1 MLTTACKCSP
11 RRDRVAL
18 PRYADLEHE
27 IESWVRE
34 QRMRQWV
41 RQHQRLERQYW
52 ERQQQRHLSFERL
65 VASAAPP
72 RRRSHASVTETADHV
87 DVDAAIRQAGA
98 EAVAARDAT
107 AAAADRSEAALQRAA
122 LAATSGDTAG
132 ARLAALEADAAA
144 DEATQAVARAQSE
157 AALVAAMGNAA
168 RAQANASRAQSIAAS
183 AETGFLIGEPSAAS
197 NLGSN
202 LGSNLASNRV
212 SALPPWPAL
221 PPMPEVDRCVPV
233 LPDDIRR
240 KLQLLLALKFR
251 LSLAAAA
258 DVEAFPAR
266 HATSATHPPA
276 ASAGHGTGPAAG
288 ASAPTSA
295 PLATPLGSDR
305 SAGSQDGDLCFICY
319 SGPRDA
325 VLLECGHGGLC
336 FGCATR
342 CMQMRFQECPICRQ
356 PISQIVQLELTERR
370 GERAKRG
377 TDGVVLT
384 IAQAGQLTQLDSVSE
399 EDEEASDVDALQST
413 RANANEPV
421 RLLDA

>member
-1 MLTTACKCSP
+1 MLVC
-11 RRDRVAL
+11 
-18 PRYADLEHE
+18 
-27 IESWVRE
+27 
-34 QRMRQWV
+34 
-41 RQHQRLERQYW
+41 
-52 ERQQQRHLSFERL
+52 
-65 VASAAPP
+65 
-72 RRRSHASVTETADHV
+72 
-87 DVDAAIRQAGA
+87 
-98 EAVAARDAT
+98 
-107 AAAADRSEAALQRAA
+107 
-122 LAATSGDTAG
+122 
-132 ARLAALEADAAA
+132 
-144 DEATQAVARAQSE
+144 
-157 AALVAAMGNAA
+157 
-168 RAQANASRAQSIAAS
+168 
-183 AETGFLIGEPSAAS
+183 
-197 NLGSN
+197 LGSN

-288 ASAPTSA
+288 ASAP
-295 PLATPLGSDR
+295 TPLGSDR

>member
-1 MLTTACKCSP
+1 M
-11 RRDRVAL
+11 
-18 PRYADLEHE
+18 
-27 IESWVRE
+27 
-34 QRMRQWV
+34 
-41 RQHQRLERQYW
+41 
-52 ERQQQRHLSFERL
+52 
-65 VASAAPP
+65 
-72 RRRSHASVTETADHV
+72 
-87 DVDAAIRQAGA
+87 
-98 EAVAARDAT
+98 EAN
-107 AAAADRSEAALQRAA
+107 AAAD
-122 LAATSGDTAG
+122 D
-132 ARLAALEADAAA
+132 
-144 DEATQAVARAQSE
+144 ATQAVARAQSE

-168 RAQANASRAQSIAAS
+168 RAQANASRAQSIAVS
-183 AETGFLIGEPSAAS
+183 AEAGFLTGEPDHTPSAAA
-197 NLGSN
+197 NG
-202 LGSNLASNRV
+202 A

-266 HATSATHPPA
+266 HATSATPPPA
-276 ASAGHGTGPAAG
+276 ASTGSAGS
-288 ASAPTSA
+288 ASAPGPAS
-295 PLATPLGSDR
+295 LAAAPLGSDR
-305 SAGSQDGDLCFICY
+305 SAGSQDGDVCFICF

-370 GERAKRG
+370 GERAKRS
-377 TDGVVLT
+377 TDGVVLST

-399 EDEEASDVDALQST
+399 EDEEAPDVDALQST
-413 RANANEPV
+413 RATANEPV

>member
-1 MLTTACKCSP
+1 M
-11 RRDRVAL
+11 
-18 PRYADLEHE
+18 
-27 IESWVRE
+27 
-34 QRMRQWV
+34 
-41 RQHQRLERQYW
+41 
-52 ERQQQRHLSFERL
+52 
-65 VASAAPP
+65 
-72 RRRSHASVTETADHV
+72 
-87 DVDAAIRQAGA
+87 
-98 EAVAARDAT
+98 EAN
-107 AAAADRSEAALQRAA
+107 AAAD
-122 LAATSGDTAG
+122 D
-132 ARLAALEADAAA
+132 
-144 DEATQAVARAQSE
+144 ATQAVARAQSE

-168 RAQANASRAQSIAAS
+168 RAQANASRAQSIAVS
-183 AETGFLIGEPSAAS
+183 AEAGFLTGEPDHTPSAAA
-197 NLGSN
+197 NG
-202 LGSNLASNRV
+202 A

-266 HATSATHPPA
+266 HATSATPPPA
-276 ASAGHGTGPAAG
+276 ASTGSAGS
-288 ASAPTSA
+288 ASAPGPAS
-295 PLATPLGSDR
+295 LAQHGASLAQHGASLAAPLGSDR
-305 SAGSQDGDLCFICY
+305 SAGSQDGDVCFICF

-370 GERAKRG
+370 GERAKRS
-377 TDGVVLT
+377 TDGVVLST

-399 EDEEASDVDALQST
+399 EDEEAPDVDALQST
-413 RANANEPV
+413 RATANEPV

>member
-1 MLTTACKCSP
+1 M
-11 RRDRVAL
+11 
-18 PRYADLEHE
+18 
-27 IESWVRE
+27 
-34 QRMRQWV
+34 
-41 RQHQRLERQYW
+41 
-52 ERQQQRHLSFERL
+52 
-65 VASAAPP
+65 
-72 RRRSHASVTETADHV
+72 
-87 DVDAAIRQAGA
+87 
-98 EAVAARDAT
+98 EAN
-107 AAAADRSEAALQRAA
+107 AAAD
-122 LAATSGDTAG
+122 D
-132 ARLAALEADAAA
+132 
-144 DEATQAVARAQSE
+144 ATQAVARAQSE

-168 RAQANASRAQSIAAS
+168 RAQANASRAQSIAVS
-183 AETGFLIGEPSAAS
+183 AEAGFLTGEPDHTPSAAA
-197 NLGSN
+197 NG
-202 LGSNLASNRV
+202 A

-276 ASAGHGTGPAAG
+276 ARGHGTGPAAG
-288 ASAPTSA
+288 ASAPTPA

>member
-1 MLTTACKCSP
+1 M
-11 RRDRVAL
+11 
-18 PRYADLEHE
+18 
-27 IESWVRE
+27 
-34 QRMRQWV
+34 
-41 RQHQRLERQYW
+41 
-52 ERQQQRHLSFERL
+52 
-65 VASAAPP
+65 
-72 RRRSHASVTETADHV
+72 
-87 DVDAAIRQAGA
+87 
-98 EAVAARDAT
+98 EAN
-107 AAAADRSEAALQRAA
+107 AAAD
-122 LAATSGDTAG
+122 D
-132 ARLAALEADAAA
+132 
-144 DEATQAVARAQSE
+144 ATQAVARAQSE

-168 RAQANASRAQSIAAS
+168 RAQANASRAQSIAVS
-183 AETGFLIGEPSAAS
+183 AEAGFLTGEPDHTPSAAA
-197 NLGSN
+197 NG
-202 LGSNLASNRV
+202 A

-266 HATSATHPPA
+266 HATSATPPPA
-276 ASAGHGTGPAAG
+276 ASTGSAGS
-288 ASAPTSA
+288 ASAPGPAS
-295 PLATPLGSDR
+295 LAAPLGSDR
-305 SAGSQDGDLCFICY
+305 SAGSQDGDVCFICF

-384 IAQAGQLTQLDSVSE
+384 IAQAGRLTQLDSVSE
-399 EDEEASDVDALQST
+399 EDEDASDVDALQST

>member
-1 MLTTACKCSP
+1 M
-11 RRDRVAL
+11 
-18 PRYADLEHE
+18 
-27 IESWVRE
+27 
-34 QRMRQWV
+34 
-41 RQHQRLERQYW
+41 
-52 ERQQQRHLSFERL
+52 
-65 VASAAPP
+65 
-72 RRRSHASVTETADHV
+72 
-87 DVDAAIRQAGA
+87 
-98 EAVAARDAT
+98 EAN
-107 AAAADRSEAALQRAA
+107 AAAD
-122 LAATSGDTAG
+122 D
-132 ARLAALEADAAA
+132 
-144 DEATQAVARAQSE
+144 ATQAVARAQSE

-168 RAQANASRAQSIAAS
+168 RAQANASRAQSIAVS
-183 AETGFLIGEPSAAS
+183 AEAGFLTGEPDHTPSAAA
-197 NLGSN
+197 NG
-202 LGSNLASNRV
+202 A

-266 HATSATHPPA
+266 HATSATPPPA
-276 ASAGHGTGPAAG
+276 ASTGSAGS
-288 ASAPTSA
+288 ASAPGPASLAA
-295 PLATPLGSDR
+295 PVGSDR
-305 SAGSQDGDLCFICY
+305 SAGSQDGDVCFICF

-370 GERAKRG
+370 GERAKRS
-377 TDGVVLT
+377 TDGVVLST

-399 EDEEASDVDALQST
+399 EDEEAPDVDALQST
-413 RANANEPV
+413 RATANEPV

>member
-1 MLTTACKCSP
+1 M
-11 RRDRVAL
+11 
-18 PRYADLEHE
+18 
-27 IESWVRE
+27 
-34 QRMRQWV
+34 
-41 RQHQRLERQYW
+41 
-52 ERQQQRHLSFERL
+52 
-65 VASAAPP
+65 
-72 RRRSHASVTETADHV
+72 
-87 DVDAAIRQAGA
+87 
-98 EAVAARDAT
+98 EAN
-107 AAAADRSEAALQRAA
+107 AAAD
-122 LAATSGDTAG
+122 D
-132 ARLAALEADAAA
+132 
-144 DEATQAVARAQSE
+144 ATQAVARAQSE

-168 RAQANASRAQSIAAS
+168 RAQANASRAQSIAVS
-183 AETGFLIGEPSAAS
+183 AEAGFLTGEPDHTPSAAA
-197 NLGSN
+197 NG
-202 LGSNLASNRV
+202 A

-266 HATSATHPPA
+266 HATSATPPPA
-276 ASAGHGTGPAAG
+276 ASTGSAGS
-288 ASAPTSA
+288 ASAPGPAS
-295 PLATPLGSDR
+295 LATPLGSDR
-305 SAGSQDGDLCFICY
+305 SAGSQDGDVCFICF

-370 GERAKRG
+370 GERAKRS
-377 TDGVVLT
+377 TDGVVLST

-399 EDEEASDVDALQST
+399 EDEEAPDVDALQST
-413 RANANEPV
+413 RATANEPV

>member
-1 MLTTACKCSP
+1 M
-11 RRDRVAL
+11 
-18 PRYADLEHE
+18 
-27 IESWVRE
+27 
-34 QRMRQWV
+34 
-41 RQHQRLERQYW
+41 
-52 ERQQQRHLSFERL
+52 
-65 VASAAPP
+65 
-72 RRRSHASVTETADHV
+72 
-87 DVDAAIRQAGA
+87 
-98 EAVAARDAT
+98 EAN
-107 AAAADRSEAALQRAA
+107 AAAD
-122 LAATSGDTAG
+122 D
-132 ARLAALEADAAA
+132 
-144 DEATQAVARAQSE
+144 ATQAVARAQSE

-168 RAQANASRAQSIAAS
+168 RAQANASRAQSIAVS
-183 AETGFLIGEPSAAS
+183 AEAGFLTGEPDHTPSAAA
-197 NLGSN
+197 NG
-202 LGSNLASNRV
+202 A

-266 HATSATHPPA
+266 HATSATPPPA
-276 ASAGHGTGPAAG
+276 ASTGSAGS
-288 ASAPTSA
+288 ASAPGPAS
-295 PLATPLGSDR
+295 LAAPLGSDR
-305 SAGSQDGDLCFICY
+305 SAGSQDGDMCFICF

-370 GERAKRG
+370 GERAKRS
-377 TDGVVLT
+377 TDGVVLST

-399 EDEEASDVDALQST
+399 EDEEAPDVDALQST
-413 RANANEPV
+413 RATANEPV

>member
-1 MLTTACKCSP
+1 
-11 RRDRVAL
+11 
-18 PRYADLEHE
+18 
-27 IESWVRE
+27 
-34 QRMRQWV
+34 
-41 RQHQRLERQYW
+41 
-52 ERQQQRHLSFERL
+52 
-65 VASAAPP
+65 
-72 RRRSHASVTETADHV
+72 
-87 DVDAAIRQAGA
+87 
-98 EAVAARDAT
+98 
-107 AAAADRSEAALQRAA
+107 
-122 LAATSGDTAG
+122 
-132 ARLAALEADAAA
+132 
-144 DEATQAVARAQSE
+144 
-157 AALVAAMGNAA
+157 
-168 RAQANASRAQSIAAS
+168 
-183 AETGFLIGEPSAAS
+183 
-197 NLGSN
+197 
-202 LGSNLASNRV
+202 
-212 SALPPWPAL
+212 
-221 PPMPEVDRCVPV
+221 MPEVDRCVPV

>member
-1 MLTTACKCSP
+1 M
-11 RRDRVAL
+11 
-18 PRYADLEHE
+18 
-27 IESWVRE
+27 
-34 QRMRQWV
+34 
-41 RQHQRLERQYW
+41 
-52 ERQQQRHLSFERL
+52 
-65 VASAAPP
+65 
-72 RRRSHASVTETADHV
+72 
-87 DVDAAIRQAGA
+87 
-98 EAVAARDAT
+98 EAN
-107 AAAADRSEAALQRAA
+107 AAAD
-122 LAATSGDTAG
+122 D
-132 ARLAALEADAAA
+132 
-144 DEATQAVARAQSE
+144 ATQAVARAQSE

-168 RAQANASRAQSIAAS
+168 RAQANASRAQSIAVS
-183 AETGFLIGEPSAAS
+183 AEAGFLTGEPDHTPSAAA
-197 NLGSN
+197 NG
-202 LGSNLASNRV
+202 A

-266 HATSATHPPA
+266 HATSATPPPA
-276 ASAGHGTGPAAG
+276 ASTGSAGS
-288 ASAPTSA
+288 ASAPGPAS
-295 PLATPLGSDR
+295 LAAPLGSDR
-305 SAGSQDGDLCFICY
+305 SAGSQDGDVCFICF

-370 GERAKRG
+370 GERAKRS
-377 TDGVVLT
+377 TDGVVLST

-399 EDEEASDVDALQST
+399 EDEEAPDVDALQST
-413 RANANEPV
+413 RATANEPV

>member
-1 MLTTACKCSP
+1 M
-11 RRDRVAL
+11 
-18 PRYADLEHE
+18 
-27 IESWVRE
+27 
-34 QRMRQWV
+34 
-41 RQHQRLERQYW
+41 
-52 ERQQQRHLSFERL
+52 
-65 VASAAPP
+65 
-72 RRRSHASVTETADHV
+72 
-87 DVDAAIRQAGA
+87 
-98 EAVAARDAT
+98 EAN
-107 AAAADRSEAALQRAA
+107 AAAD
-122 LAATSGDTAG
+122 D
-132 ARLAALEADAAA
+132 
-144 DEATQAVARAQSE
+144 ATQAVARAQSE

-168 RAQANASRAQSIAAS
+168 RAQANASRAQSIAVS
-183 AETGFLIGEPSAAS
+183 AEAGFLTGEPDHTPSAAA
-197 NLGSN
+197 NG
-202 LGSNLASNRV
+202 A

-266 HATSATHPPA
+266 HATSATPPPA
-276 ASAGHGTGPAAG
+276 ASTGSAGS
-288 ASAPTSA
+288 ASAPGPACAHHNAS
-295 PLATPLGSDR
+295 LAAPLGSDR
-305 SAGSQDGDLCFICY
+305 SAGSQDGDVCFICF

-370 GERAKRG
+370 GERAKRS
-377 TDGVVLT
+377 TDGVVLST

-399 EDEEASDVDALQST
+399 EDEEAPDVDALQST
-413 RANANEPV
+413 RATANEPV

>member
-1 MLTTACKCSP
+1 M
-11 RRDRVAL
+11 
-18 PRYADLEHE
+18 
-27 IESWVRE
+27 
-34 QRMRQWV
+34 
-41 RQHQRLERQYW
+41 
-52 ERQQQRHLSFERL
+52 
-65 VASAAPP
+65 
-72 RRRSHASVTETADHV
+72 
-87 DVDAAIRQAGA
+87 
-98 EAVAARDAT
+98 EAN
-107 AAAADRSEAALQRAA
+107 AAAD
-122 LAATSGDTAG
+122 D
-132 ARLAALEADAAA
+132 
-144 DEATQAVARAQSE
+144 ATQAVARAQSE

-168 RAQANASRAQSIAAS
+168 RAQANASRAQSIAVS
-183 AETGFLIGEPSAAS
+183 AEAGFLTGEPDHTPSAAA
-197 NLGSN
+197 NG
-202 LGSNLASNRV
+202 A

-266 HATSATHPPA
+266 HATSATPPPA
-276 ASAGHGTGPAAG
+276 ASTGSAGS
-288 ASAPTSA
+288 ASAPGPASLTA
-295 PLATPLGSDR
+295 PLGSDR
-305 SAGSQDGDLCFICY
+305 SAGSQDGDVCFICF

-370 GERAKRG
+370 GERAKRS
-377 TDGVVLT
+377 TDGVVLST

-399 EDEEASDVDALQST
+399 EDEEAPDVDALQST
-413 RANANEPV
+413 RATANEPV

>member
-1 MLTTACKCSP
+1 MMHH
-11 RRDRVAL
+11 R
-18 PRYADLEHE
+18 HH
-27 IESWVRE
+27 
-34 QRMRQWV
+34 RQ
-41 RQHQRLERQYW
+41 
-52 ERQQQRHLSFERL
+52 QQQRHLSFVRL

-107 AAAADRSEAALQRAA
+107 AAAADRSEVALQRAA

-183 AETGFLIGEPSAAS
+183 AEAGFQTGEPHHPPSA
-197 NLGSN
+197 
-202 LGSNLASNRV
+202 ASNRV

-288 ASAPTSA
+288 ASAPTS
-295 PLATPLGSDR
+295 ATPLGSDR

-384 IAQAGQLTQLDSVSE
+384 IAQAGRLTQLDSVSE

>member
-1 MLTTACKCSP
+1 M
-11 RRDRVAL
+11 
-18 PRYADLEHE
+18 H
-27 IESWVRE
+27 
-34 QRMRQWV
+34 
-41 RQHQRLERQYW
+41 
-52 ERQQQRHLSFERL
+52 
-65 VASAAPP
+65 
-72 RRRSHASVTETADHV
+72 
-87 DVDAAIRQAGA
+87 
-98 EAVAARDAT
+98 
-107 AAAADRSEAALQRAA
+107 
-122 LAATSGDTAG
+122 AG
-132 ARLAALEADAAA
+132 ARLAAVEANAAA
-144 DEATQAVARAQSE
+144 DDATQAVARAQSE

-168 RAQANASRAQSIAAS
+168 RAQANASRAQSIAVS
-183 AETGFLIGEPSAAS
+183 AEAGFLTGEPDHTPSAAA
-197 NLGSN
+197 NG
-202 LGSNLASNRV
+202 A

-266 HATSATHPPA
+266 HATSATPPPA
-276 ASAGHGTGPAAG
+276 ASTGSAGS
-288 ASAPTSA
+288 ASAPGPAS
-295 PLATPLGSDR
+295 LAAPLGSDR
-305 SAGSQDGDLCFICY
+305 SAGSQDGDVCFICF

>member
-1 MLTTACKCSP
+1 
-11 RRDRVAL
+11 
-18 PRYADLEHE
+18 
-27 IESWVRE
+27 
-34 QRMRQWV
+34 
-41 RQHQRLERQYW
+41 
-52 ERQQQRHLSFERL
+52 
-65 VASAAPP
+65 
-72 RRRSHASVTETADHV
+72 
-87 DVDAAIRQAGA
+87 
-98 EAVAARDAT
+98 
-107 AAAADRSEAALQRAA
+107 
-122 LAATSGDTAG
+122 
-132 ARLAALEADAAA
+132 
-144 DEATQAVARAQSE
+144 
-157 AALVAAMGNAA
+157 
-168 RAQANASRAQSIAAS
+168 
-183 AETGFLIGEPSAAS
+183 
-197 NLGSN
+197 
-202 LGSNLASNRV
+202 
-212 SALPPWPAL
+212 
-221 PPMPEVDRCVPV
+221 MPEVDRCVPV

-266 HATSATHPPA
+266 HATSATHLPA
-276 ASAGHGTGPAAG
+276 ASTGHGAGPAAC
-288 ASAPTSA
+288 ASAPMPA
-295 PLATPLGSDR
+295 PLPAQHGAAPLGSDR

>member
-52 ERQQQRHLSFERL
+52 ERQQQRHLLFDRL

-107 AAAADRSEAALQRAA
+107 AAAADRSEVALQRAA

-183 AETGFLIGEPSAAS
+183 AETGFLTGEPHHTPSA
-197 NLGSN
+197 
-202 LGSNLASNRV
+202 ASNRV

-276 ASAGHGTGPAAG
+276 ARGHGTGPAAG
-288 ASAPTSA
+288 ASAPTPA

>member
-1 MLTTACKCSP
+1 M
-11 RRDRVAL
+11 
-18 PRYADLEHE
+18 
-27 IESWVRE
+27 
-34 QRMRQWV
+34 
-41 RQHQRLERQYW
+41 
-52 ERQQQRHLSFERL
+52 
-65 VASAAPP
+65 
-72 RRRSHASVTETADHV
+72 
-87 DVDAAIRQAGA
+87 
-98 EAVAARDAT
+98 EAN
-107 AAAADRSEAALQRAA
+107 AAAD
-122 LAATSGDTAG
+122 D
-132 ARLAALEADAAA
+132 
-144 DEATQAVARAQSE
+144 ATQAVARAQSE

-168 RAQANASRAQSIAAS
+168 RAQANASRAQSIAVS
-183 AETGFLIGEPSAAS
+183 AEAGFLTGEPDHTPSAAA
-197 NLGSN
+197 NG
-202 LGSNLASNRV
+202 A

-266 HATSATHPPA
+266 HATSATPPPA
-276 ASAGHGTGPAAG
+276 ASTGSAGS
-288 ASAPTSA
+288 ASAPGPAS
-295 PLATPLGSDR
+295 LAQHGASLAVPLGSDR
-305 SAGSQDGDLCFICY
+305 SAGSQDGDVCFICF

-370 GERAKRG
+370 GERAKRS
-377 TDGVVLT
+377 TDGVVLST

-399 EDEEASDVDALQST
+399 EDEEAPDVDALQST
-413 RANANEPV
+413 RATANEPV

>member
-1 MLTTACKCSP
+1 M
-11 RRDRVAL
+11 
-18 PRYADLEHE
+18 
-27 IESWVRE
+27 
-34 QRMRQWV
+34 
-41 RQHQRLERQYW
+41 
-52 ERQQQRHLSFERL
+52 
-65 VASAAPP
+65 
-72 RRRSHASVTETADHV
+72 
-87 DVDAAIRQAGA
+87 
-98 EAVAARDAT
+98 EAN
-107 AAAADRSEAALQRAA
+107 AAAD
-122 LAATSGDTAG
+122 D
-132 ARLAALEADAAA
+132 
-144 DEATQAVARAQSE
+144 ATQAVARAQSE

-168 RAQANASRAQSIAAS
+168 RAQANASRAQSIAVS
-183 AETGFLIGEPSAAS
+183 AEAGFLTGEPDHTPSAAA
-197 NLGSN
+197 NG
-202 LGSNLASNRV
+202 A

-266 HATSATHPPA
+266 HATSATPPPA
-276 ASAGHGTGPAAG
+276 ASTGSAGS
-288 ASAPTSA
+288 ASAPGPASLEA
-295 PLATPLGSDR
+295 PLGSDR
-305 SAGSQDGDLCFICY
+305 SAGSQDGDVCFICF

-370 GERAKRG
+370 GERAKRS
-377 TDGVVLT
+377 TDGVVLST

-399 EDEEASDVDALQST
+399 EDEEAPDVDALQST
-413 RANANEPV
+413 RATANEPV

>member
-1 MLTTACKCSP
+1 M
-11 RRDRVAL
+11 
-18 PRYADLEHE
+18 
-27 IESWVRE
+27 
-34 QRMRQWV
+34 
-41 RQHQRLERQYW
+41 
-52 ERQQQRHLSFERL
+52 
-65 VASAAPP
+65 
-72 RRRSHASVTETADHV
+72 
-87 DVDAAIRQAGA
+87 
-98 EAVAARDAT
+98 EAN
-107 AAAADRSEAALQRAA
+107 AAAD
-122 LAATSGDTAG
+122 D
-132 ARLAALEADAAA
+132 
-144 DEATQAVARAQSE
+144 ATQAVARAQSE

-168 RAQANASRAQSIAAS
+168 RAQANASRAQSIAVS
-183 AETGFLIGEPSAAS
+183 AEAGFLTGEPDHTPSAAA
-197 NLGSN
+197 NG
-202 LGSNLASNRV
+202 A

-266 HATSATHPPA
+266 HATSATPPPA
-276 ASAGHGTGPAAG
+276 ASTGSAGS
-288 ASAPTSA
+288 ASAPGPAS
-295 PLATPLGSDR
+295 LAAPLGSDR

>member
-1 MLTTACKCSP
+1 M
-11 RRDRVAL
+11 
-18 PRYADLEHE
+18 
-27 IESWVRE
+27 
-34 QRMRQWV
+34 
-41 RQHQRLERQYW
+41 
-52 ERQQQRHLSFERL
+52 
-65 VASAAPP
+65 
-72 RRRSHASVTETADHV
+72 
-87 DVDAAIRQAGA
+87 
-98 EAVAARDAT
+98 EAN
-107 AAAADRSEAALQRAA
+107 AAAD
-122 LAATSGDTAG
+122 D
-132 ARLAALEADAAA
+132 
-144 DEATQAVARAQSE
+144 ATQAVARAQSE

-168 RAQANASRAQSIAAS
+168 RAQANASRAQSIAVS
-183 AETGFLIGEPSAAS
+183 AEAGFLTGEPDHTPSAAA
-197 NLGSN
+197 NG
-202 LGSNLASNRV
+202 A

-266 HATSATHPPA
+266 HATSATPPPA
-276 ASAGHGTGPAAG
+276 ASTGSAGS
-288 ASAPTSA
+288 ASAPGPAS
-295 PLATPLGSDR
+295 LAQHGASLAAPLGSDR
-305 SAGSQDGDLCFICY
+305 SAGSQDGGMCFICF

-370 GERAKRG
+370 GERAKRS
-377 TDGVVLT
+377 TDGVVLST

-399 EDEEASDVDALQST
+399 EDEEAPDVDALQST
-413 RANANEPV
+413 RATANEPV